1 MIQATN
7 PRLFL
12 LGLALFQRERKAMTE
27 IAVNSGIRKTW
38 FYNLYCLKLSVYPST
53 NSNYAECFFSV
64 LLFFRSIF
72 GSRRIVF
79 KGTWH
84 LAWFN
89 YHITKFIIAK
99 WRLWHIT
106 TSLGKCFLS
115 CLQDS
120 SLVGQSVERWC
131 TWEFYVETIVFD

>member
-1 MIQATN
+1 MMKYSPELTRQLSSLAVLQSPSPLFLFYLLFRRKEKKKVNLLIQATN

-72 GSRRIVF
+72 GYRRIVF

-99 WRLWHIT
+99 
-106 TSLGKCFLS
+106 
-115 CLQDS
+115 
-120 SLVGQSVERWC
+120 
-131 TWEFYVETIVFD
+131 